1 MKTDTVNAKTQVKNQ
16 KNKSWSM
23 NLKDILDTS
32 KQTIDANKY
41 DHPTGTILTTFLKPE
56 GVGGG

>member
-1 MKTDTVNAKTQVKNQ
+1 
-16 KNKSWSM
+16 M